1 MTQVE
6 RLVEYL
12 RTHPEATGLE
22 IIRALSMPK
31 YTSRVSDARAQGY
44 EIRCER
50 RSDGRQ
56 GYTLV
61 DPEPVQVAL
70 FFAETA

>member
-12 RTHPEATGLE
+12 RTHPEASGLE
-22 IIRALSMPK
+22 IVHALSMPK
-31 YTSRVSDARAQGY
+31 YTSRVSDARAAGHD
-44 EIRCER
+44 IVCAR

-56 GYTLV
+56 GYTLRE
-61 DPEPVQVAL
+61 PSPVQLAA
-70 FFAETA
+70 FS